1 MWKKLLYAVGIGILA
16 VGLCGACRGKLREEE
31 GGLKRIRFEEKK
43 TKLKR
48 SDLLEVVDMIHLET
62 KDSSLLGYIPKLIK
76 RPSGF
81 YIWSVGQIV
90 KFDPEGRFLYRID
103 QRGRGPKEYQHID
116 AISVDGQDRYLYLYD
131 DHLKKVI
138 CYRALTGEYVRNI
151 MLDFRAFTFM
161 VMPDSRHFVFYCGFS
176 PADDLE
182 KGRQFPRFIIAD
194 SLGKVERTFVYCD
207 KNVNIP
213 DHYSAKDVFSVFDTS
228 VYCFANYSDTVFRIS
243 SALSIDPAF
252 VLDYG
257 NENQKKNDMLIN
269 KLTHL
274 EKVEGSLEGMGNE
287 EIVVLS
293 RIVRTAKHGLFIGG
307 TEDKSTFWLYDW
319 EKQEGI
325 DLGEVEDDLI
335 APFYFMDADSGYF
348 YSPSSVSGLKEMI
361 IDTPE
366 KYDAQT
372 VETVKKLDEDAN
384 PVIFKIRVKPM

>member
-116 AISVDGQDRYLYLYD
+116 AISVDGQDRYLYLHD

-138 CYRALTGEYVRNI
+138 CYHALTGEYVRNI

-182 KGRQFPRFIIAD
+182 KGRLFPRFIIAD

-243 SALSIDPAF
+243 SALDIDPAF

-274 EKVEGSLEGMGNE
+274 EKVEGSPEGMGNE

-348 YSPSSVSGLKEMI
+348 YSPSSVFGLKEMI